1 MADLNII
8 SVSTINARTVAN
20 NLLNTSANV
29 ITNTFGNSKTV
40 KINNI
45 LMTNISGNTVTAY
58 VDFVDYSN
66 SNTSYPLFFNFD
78 VPAKSTI
85 EALAKPLY
93 LEEGDKISA
102 KVLGSAGGSVDSGNL
117 VITLSYEELS

>member
-20 NLLNTSANV
+20 NLLNSSANV
-29 ITNTFGNSKTV
+29 IVNTYGGSKTV

-45 LMTNISGNTVTAY
+45 LMTNISGNTVTAF
-58 VDFVDYSN
+58 VNFVDYSD
-66 SNTSYPLFFNFD
+66 SNTAYPLFFNFD
-78 VPAKSTI
+78 VPAKSTV

-93 LEEGDKISA
+93 LEEGDHVTGN
-102 KVLGSAGGSVDSGNL
+102 VLGSAGASVDSGNL

>member
-8 SVSTINARTVAN
+8 SVSTINARTFAN
-20 NLLNTSANV
+20 NLTNTSANV
-29 ITNTFGNSKTV
+29 LVNTFGNSKTV

-45 LMTNISGNTVTAY
+45 LLANRSGNTVTAY
-58 VDFVDYSN
+58 INFADYSQ
-66 SNTSYPLFFNFD
+66 SNTSFPLFFNFD
-78 VPAKSTI
+78 VPAKSTV

-93 LEEGDKISA
+93 LEEGDVINA
-102 KVLGSAGGSVDSGNL
+102 RVGEAVDTGNL

>member
-8 SVSTINARTVAN
+8 SVSTINARTTSN
-20 NLLNTSANV
+20 NLTSSSANV
-29 ITNTFGNSKTV
+29 LINTYGNSKTV

-45 LMTNISGNTVTAY
+45 LMTNISANTVTAY
-58 VDFVDYSN
+58 VNFVDYSDSDN
-66 SNTSYPLFFNFD
+66 SYPLFYNFD
-78 VPAKSTI
+78 IPAKSTV

-93 LEEGDKISA
+93 LEEGDR
-102 KVLGSAGGSVDSGNL
+102 VMGNVGESVDTGNL